1 LFLDTSNQG
10 RIGFGVLYLKS
21 QIQNPKLKS
30 PKRAGHYTNCGA
42 KLMSIKEPAVL
53 NIGLVGGGRFCKE
66 ILEKTTSVYE
76 QEEIYAPIVAVADP
90 NPESPG
96 RLLADEL
103 GLLTFGEYHKLYD
116 RRYNIHLIIILTPAA
131 GILEDILETRPKRI
145 RILSNHVFR
154 IFWNAIGLEE
164 RKLRERTDE
173 METILNGIQDFILVI
188 TPDMEIIEANEA
200 FLTKMNYTREAV
212 IGKKCHQVYHKIDY
226 PCTQD
231 KTNCPLRDVVRNKR
245 QVRQIQTRV
254 LPDGEKRYYEVNI
267 YPIWE
272 KNGKVSKFIH
282 ISRDITQRKKEE
294 EEITG
299 RLEFMVEERTR
310 QLKETHEK
318 LLHQDK
324 MSSLGKLSA
333 SVVHEINNPIAGI
346 LNLIMLMKRIIGED
360 GYSKNEN
367 DRFKQYLELMETETR
382 RTSRIVSN
390 LLAFSRQSKMEPRQ
404 LNINRLIEQTLFINS
419 NLLKI
424 SGVSVEKKLDP
435 SLPDLVGSEDQL
447 QQVFMNLVSNAAEA
461 MESTNGGVLTIQSKF
476 IESENKIQVNVKD
489 TGPGIAYIN
498 ISKLFEPFFTTK
510 KKGKGVGL
518 GLSVVYGI
526 IQEHGGTIFVRSTV
540 GNGATFEVRLPL
552 KPASHGGDIN
562 RRNS

>member
-1 LFLDTSNQG
+1 MPIN
-10 RIGFGVLYLKS
+10 
-21 QIQNPKLKS
+21 
-30 PKRAGHYTNCGA
+30 
-42 KLMSIKEPAVL
+42 EPSVI
-53 NIGLVGGGRFCKE
+53 NIGLVGGGEFCKE

-76 QEEIYAPIVAVADP
+76 QEEIYAPIIAVTDP
-90 NPESPG
+90 DPKSPG
-96 RLLADEL
+96 RMLADQL
-103 GLLTFGEYHKLYD
+103 GLLTFNDYSKLYE
-116 RRYNIHLIIILTPAA
+116 RRYNIDLIIILTPETE
-131 GILEDILETRPKRI
+131 IFEDILQTRPRRI

-200 FLTKMNYTREAV
+200 FLTKMNYTPEEV

-226 PCTQD
+226 PCKEDETH
-231 KTNCPLRDVVRNKR
+231 CPLRDVVRNKR
-245 QVRQIQTRV
+245 QARQIQTRV
-254 LPDGEKRYYEVNI
+254 MPNGENRYYEVNV

-272 KNGKVSKFIH
+272 KDGKISKFIH

-294 EEITG
+294 AEITS

-333 SVVHEINNPIAGI
+333 SVVHEINNPIAGV
-346 LNLIMLMKRIIGED
+346 LNLIILMKRIIGED
-360 GYSKNEN
+360 GISEKEI
-367 DRFKQYLELMETETR
+367 DQFEQYLDLMETETR

-390 LLAFSRQSKMEPRQ
+390 LLAFSRQSKMEPRR
-404 LNINRLIEQTLFINS
+404 LSINRLIEQTLFINS

-424 SGVSVEKKLDP
+424 SGVKVEKNLDP
-435 SLPDLVGSEDQL
+435 KLPDLVGSEDQL
-447 QQVFMNLVSNAAEA
+447 QQVFMNLISNAAEA
-461 MESTNGGVLTIQSKF
+461 MEAATGGVLK
-476 IESENKIQVNVKD
+476 IESRLLASEDKIQVNVKD
-489 TGPGIAYIN
+489 TGPGIPYVN

-518 GLSVVYGI
+518 GLSVAYGI
-526 IQEHGGTIFVRSTV
+526 IQEHGGSIFVRSTV
-540 GNGATFEVRLPL
+540 GNGATFQVRLPL
-552 KPASHGGDIN
+552 KPASDKPDQLGGI
-562 RRNS
+562 REQY

>member
-1 LFLDTSNQG
+1 MQ
-10 RIGFGVLYLKS
+10 
-21 QIQNPKLKS
+21 
-30 PKRAGHYTNCGA
+30 
-42 KLMSIKEPAVL
+42 IKEPSVI
-53 NIGLVGGGRFCKE
+53 NIGLVGGGEFCKE

-76 QEEIYAPIVAVADP
+76 QEEIYAPIVAVTDP
-90 NPESPG
+90 DPKSPG
-96 RLLADEL
+96 RVLADQL
-103 GLLTFGEYHKLYD
+103 GLLTFDDFHKLYD
-116 RRYNIHLIIILTPAA
+116 RRYSIHLIIILTPETE
-131 GILEDILETRPKRI
+131 ILEDILQTRPRRI

-200 FLTKMNYTREAV
+200 FLTKMNYTPHEV

-226 PCTQD
+226 ACTD
-231 KTNCPLRDVVRNKR
+231 DETNCPLRDVVRNKR
-245 QVRQIQTRV
+245 PSRQIQTRV
-254 LPDGEKRYYEVNI
+254 LPNGENRYYEVNI

-272 KNGKVSKFIH
+272 RDGKVSKFIH

-294 EEITG
+294 AEITS

-346 LNLIMLMKRIIGED
+346 LNLIMLMKRILGED
-360 GYSKNEN
+360 GCSQKEI
-367 DRFKQYLELMETETR
+367 DRFKQYLDLMETETR

-390 LLAFSRQSKMEPRQ
+390 LLAFSRQSKMEPRR
-404 LNINRLIEQTLFINS
+404 LSINRLIEQTLFINS

-424 SGVSVEKKLDP
+424 SGVKVEKKLDAN
-435 SLPDLVGSEDQL
+435 LPDLLGSEDQL

-461 MESTNGGVLTIQSKF
+461 MESTTGGVLTIQSKLVVG
-476 IESENKIQVNVKD
+476 EDKIQVNVKD
-489 TGPGIAYIN
+489 TGPGIPYIN

-518 GLSVVYGI
+518 GLSVAYGI
-526 IQEHGGTIFVRSTV
+526 IQEHGGSIFVRSTV
-540 GNGATFEVRLPL
+540 GKGATFQVRLPL
-552 KPASHGGDIN
+552 KPASGNFANKDDG
-562 RRNS
+562 SGPA